1 MDCTNDLDNQQPYS
15 PIVAPTITVEPTM
28 TPVAETTSPATI
40 GTSNTTSPSS
50 IEIVVTTVTETIP
63 RNKFELL
70 TWETCDKD
78 EEDVPIG
85 FEGRLW
91 NNFSVLKL
99 RNICSKLQVYGIK
112 NAKKENIIESI
123 VTTYQNTKAYS
134 TIRKSMTD
142 DNQQGTRKEVQCPY
156 RLMNILF
163 SDDFVED
170 FSTIGNG
177 ANRRLLDTGK
187 AGNEEHFWRKVKD
200 AYMISKADYNVLQFR
215 EDDVFASENIY
226 PGKIVAHEWKKL
238 RSIWK
243 GVNAD
248 YKVAKARFTQSGT
261 HDSCFYGF
269 CAGKKEAYYL
279 RLHLEDRP
287 SLNEMVE
294 ADLPEACN
302 VASST
307 TKEERATVE
316 RSAKKRAVDTLAECI
331 KDSFDKN
338 NVNDLM
344 NKKIEFMLYE
354 AGRKERVFNLR
365 LEESKLAE
373 WQSLRDNIKQLR
385 KELFS
390 TTSIITIEE
399 HQELKNDIKCL
410 LVRKNKCAKLLGMT
424 TPIEE

>member
-248 YKVAKARFTQSGT
+248 YKQWPEKKAVTWPTSPAAGIFIRSNKPSITPTQPIKKLFVLIFLNPSAANLMSSGVCGKWYAKASLSNI
-261 HDSCFYGF
+261 DL
-269 CAGKKEAYYL
+269 A
-279 RLHLEDRP
+279 HLP
-287 SLNEMVE
+287 I
-294 ADLPEACN
+294 
-302 VASST
+302 
-307 TKEERATVE
+307 
-316 RSAKKRAVDTLAECI
+316 TL
-331 KDSFDKN
+331 
-338 NVNDLM
+338 
-344 NKKIEFMLYE
+344 
-354 AGRKERVFNLR
+354 
-365 LEESKLAE
+365 
-373 WQSLRDNIKQLR
+373 
-385 KELFS
+385 
-390 TTSIITIEE
+390 
-399 HQELKNDIKCL
+399 
-410 LVRKNKCAKLLGMT
+410 
-424 TPIEE
+424 